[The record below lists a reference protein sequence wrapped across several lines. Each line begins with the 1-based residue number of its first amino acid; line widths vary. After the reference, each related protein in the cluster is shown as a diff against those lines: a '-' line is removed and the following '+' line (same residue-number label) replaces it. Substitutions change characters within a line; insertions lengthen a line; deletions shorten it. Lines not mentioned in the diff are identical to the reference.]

1 MSRDESRY
9 PEPEKFK
16 PERFL
21 TVDGKFNLDPNDP
34 CGFVFGFGRR
44 SSYFQSFSIS
54 NSTYQILLEDVL
66 VSISQC
72 QQYG

>member
-21 TVDGKFNLDPNDP
+21 TADGEFNPDANDP
-34 CGFVFGFGRR
+34 CEFVFGFGRR
-44 SSYFQSFSIS
+44 YFQLSSMS
-54 NSTYQILLEDVL
+54 DSTY
-66 VSISQC
+66 
-72 QQYG
+72 

>member
-21 TVDGKFNLDPNDP
+21 TADGEFNPDANDP
-34 CGFVFGFGRR
+34 CEFVFGFGRR
-44 SSYFQSFSIS
+44 YFQLSSMS
-54 NSTYQILLEDVL
+54 DSTYQILLEDVL

-72 QQYG
+72 QLYG